1 MKRKGDK
8 EFNVIIR
15 LEMNYALEKFKI
27 SPALTKI
34 LGIAIGTH
42 PRIIA
47 AIWHYVKAKKLQN
60 PNDPSF
66 FACDLPLQKVFG
78 EEKMKFSMD
87 TQKIS

>member
-8 EFNVIIR
+8 EFNAIIR
-15 LEMNYALEKFKI
+15 LEMNYAPEKFKL
-27 SPALTKI
+27 SPALTEI
-34 LGIAIGTH
+34 LGIEVETR

-60 PNDPSF
+60 PNDPSL
-66 FACDLPLQKVFG
+66 FACDPLLQKVFG
-78 EEKMKFSMD
+78 EEKMKFSMV